1 MTNPPEIE
9 FDEKRQARCLPS
21 NIEEHYMTKPT
32 LSAVIR
38 MAQSVA
44 QREVQSPNRKDTPD
58 MKQAIES
65 VLQMIEAKAGK
76 QADVQNLVQ
85 LVRKII

>member
-1 MTNPPEIE
+1 
-9 FDEKRQARCLPS
+9 
-21 NIEEHYMTKPT
+21 MTKP
-32 LSAVIR
+32 SVSSVIR
-38 MAQSVA
+38 MAQTVA
-44 QREVQSPNRKDTPD
+44 EREVKSPASKNARAIN
-58 MKQAIES
+58 QAIES

>member
-1 MTNPPEIE
+1 
-9 FDEKRQARCLPS
+9 
-21 NIEEHYMTKPT
+21 MTKT
-32 LSAVIR
+32 SVSSVIR
-38 MAQSVA
+38 TAQTVA
-44 QREVQSPNRKDTPD
+44 EREVKSPASKNAPAIN
-58 MKQAIES
+58 QAIES

>member
-1 MTNPPEIE
+1 
-9 FDEKRQARCLPS
+9 
-21 NIEEHYMTKPT
+21 MTKT
-32 LSAVIR
+32 SVSSVIR
-38 MAQSVA
+38 MAQTVA
-44 QREVQSPNRKDTPD
+44 EREVKSPASKNARAIN
-58 MKQAIES
+58 QAIES